1 MSYNKSIAVFFL
13 SLAMFINAI
22 GQRQYSQASVLS
34 SGDWLKISVDSHG
47 IYRVGADFLKQGGI
61 EYVVNPS
68 LIRLFGNGGSVL
80 PKANKIEI
88 IDDLAENAIAIFD
101 GGDGKFDGQDYFLF
115 YAPGPNRWQFD
126 STESS
131 FKYQKNTYSRQAYY
145 FINIGNIAGKRVA
158 FSGELNSPKDSIV
171 DFVDHYRHELD
182 QLNFLKSGK
191 EWYGEEFDALSGNA
205 EKKIDIPLTSIVP
218 GSIFV
223 LNSELVGRSSIK
235 NNLISVSINGK
246 PFYEHVTAPVN
257 SSLIDPVASVSRLSK
272 SGIIN
277 ASKMEVTF
285 SFSPGS
291 VNAKAW
297 LNYIEVY
304 SKRALDMKGISYL
317 QFNRI
322 ASNNNGKT
330 ISFSI
335 ANSPPLIRVWDI
347 TSLYNPFS
355 LRALTV
361 NGVTRFNA
369 IDSGVRN
376 YIAFEPDLSK
386 VPKLIGVVKNQNLH
400 AQQSTDMIIVADK
413 ALLSQAERL
422 ASFHR
427 AHDQM
432 KVVVT
437 DVGMVF
443 NEFSSGSF
451 DPTAIR
457 NYIKMFYDRA
467 GNNIASRPKYLLLL
481 GPASYVYKEG
491 PGSEKNNVPSFQSES
506 SLDPLTSYVT
516 DDYFGFLDDGD
527 DIENTNRI
535 PALDIGIGRIP
546 ARTLAQA
553 KNVIDK
559 IISYHAP
566 TNFGSWRNETALIAD
581 DEDFNIHLNDAEFH
595 ATEITE
601 KAPELNL
608 NKLYFDA
615 FQQESGIAGNRYPK
629 VVEQI
634 NQHIEKGVLILNY
647 SGHGGSTRLAQED
660 ILNKPMIAKWNN
672 KNKLPLF
679 ITATCDFAPF
689 DDYSQFSLG
698 EELLLGNLNGA
709 IGLLTTTRLVF
720 ASSNRIINN
729 NYLKYSLKRDSTG
742 RHPSLGLAL
751 KEAKNFTVSNSG
763 DYINARKFIL
773 LGDPAMKLAIP
784 DYKIR
789 STSINGKP
797 FLPTSDTLKSLNKY
811 TITGEVLKPEGS
823 LANDFNGYVY
833 PVVYDKPLLIKTRGN
848 DVQSLKVDFQSRQNI
863 LYKGKV
869 KAQNGRFTFEF
880 IIPKDIDPDY
890 GSSKISYYA
899 ENGMYDAAG
908 ADLSIQ
914 TGGAGLTEK
923 NDGVGPRLECYL
935 NDSTFKNG
943 GTVGPHPILKL
954 KMYDSSGINFSE
966 LAIGHEITATLD
978 QDFRKTY
985 FLNNYFQPASSG
997 SLKGIISYPFKSIP
1011 SGSHQLDVRVWD
1023 VFNNSGTCKLDFKV
1037 VPQTK
1042 TNILSFGCYPNPIIS
1057 QATFTFAVDGL
1068 TGSSDIEIQVFTSLG
1083 QSVAAIKT
1091 SMILQAGHVNE
1102 IKWDGVGKDGL
1113 LLQRGL
1119 YYCKL
1124 IIKNEAGEIQQK
1136 LLKVIVS

>member
-13 SLAMFINAI
+13 SLALFVNVK
-22 GQRQYSQASVLS
+22 GQRQYTQSSVLS
-34 SGDWLKISVDSHG
+34 SGTWLKISVDSPG
-47 IYRVGADFLKQGGI
+47 IYRVGTDLLKKAGI
-61 EYVVNPS
+61 ESVINSS
-68 LIRLFGNGGSVL
+68 LIRLFGNGGGVL
-80 PKANKIEI
+80 PTSNNIEI
-88 IDDLAENAIAIFD
+88 LDDLAENAIAIFD
-101 GGDGKFDGQDYFLF
+101 GGDGKFEGQDYFIF

-126 STESS
+126 STESA
-131 FKYQKNTYSRQAYY
+131 FKYQKNSYTKQAYY
-145 FINIGNIAGKRVA
+145 FINIGNIAGKRITY
-158 FSGELNSPKDSIV
+158 SSELNSPKDTV
-171 DFVDHYRHELD
+171 FDFIDHYRHELD

-191 EWYGEEFDALSGNA
+191 EWYGEEFNALNGNA
-205 EKKIDIPLTSIVP
+205 EKKINIPLTSIVP
-218 GSIFV
+218 GSSFV

-246 PFYEHVTAPVN
+246 PFYEHLTDPVN
-257 SSLIDPVASVSRLSK
+257 SSLIDPVASVSKLSK
-272 SGIIN
+272 SGVIN
-277 ASKMEVTF
+277 TSKMEVSF

-297 LNYIEVY
+297 LNYVEVY
-304 SKRALDMKGISYL
+304 AKRALDMKGFSHL

-322 ASNNNGKT
+322 TSNNNGKT

-335 ANSPPLIRVWDI
+335 ANAPPSIGVWDV

-355 LRALTV
+355 LKAITV
-361 NGVTRFNA
+361 NGIAHFNA

-376 YIAFEPDLSK
+376 YISFDTTINR
-386 VPKLIGVVKNQNLH
+386 VPRFVNIVKNQNLH

-422 ASFHR
+422 ALFHR
-427 AHDQM
+427 AHDQL
-432 KVVVT
+432 KVIVT
-437 DVGMVF
+437 DVSMVF

-457 NYIKMFYDRA
+457 NYIKMFYDKA
-467 GNNIASRPKYLLLL
+467 GNNIASRPKYLLLF
-481 GPASYVYKEG
+481 GAASYVYREE

-516 DDYFGFLDDGD
+516 DDYFGFLDDVD
-527 DIENTNRI
+527 DIETPNLI

-553 KNVIDK
+553 KNAVDK

-566 TNFGSWRNETALIAD
+566 TNFGSWRNDVAFIAD

-615 FQQESGIAGNRYPK
+615 YKQESGVAGNRYPEI
-629 VVEQI
+629 VEQI
-634 NQHIEKGVLILNY
+634 NENIDRGLLIFNY

-660 ILNKPMIAKWNN
+660 ILNKPMVAKWDN

-729 NYLKYSLKRDSTG
+729 NYLKYSLNRDSAG
-742 RHPSLGLAL
+742 RYPSLGLAL
-751 KEAKNFTVSNSG
+751 KEAKNFTVFNSG

-773 LGDPAMKLAIP
+773 LGDPAMKLSIP

-811 TITGEVLKPEGS
+811 IITGEVLKPEGL

-848 DVQSLKVDFQSRQNI
+848 DAQSLKVDFQSRQNI

-869 KAQNGRFTFEF
+869 KAQNGRFTFDF
-880 IIPKDIDPDY
+880 IVPKDIDLDY

-908 ADLSIQ
+908 ADITIQ
-914 TGGAGLTEK
+914 TGGVGLKEK

-943 GTVGPHPILKL
+943 STLGPNPILKL

-966 LAIGHEITATLD
+966 LAFGHEITARLD

-985 FLNNYFQPASSG
+985 FLNNHFQPTSSG
-997 SLKGIISYPFKSIP
+997 SLKGTISYPFKSVP

-1037 VPQTK
+1037 VPETK
-1042 TNILSFGCYPNPIIS
+1042 TNILSFGCYPNPIIRE
-1057 QATFTFAVDGL
+1057 ATFTFAVDGL

-1083 QSVAAIKT
+1083 QAVASIHT
-1091 SMILQAGHVNE
+1091 SMILQAEHVNE
-1102 IKWDGVGKDGL
+1102 ITWDGVGKDGL
-1113 LLQRGL
+1113 LLHRGF